1 MGVRI
6 EGTVLQERI
15 EKLHSELEHRGF
27 RFRPHCWLSDEW
39 FSPDGV
45 PGIAIPFYLAHPR
58 LARLEHRQLLEVEGG
73 RREWCMRILR
83 HEAGHAIDTAYRLHR
98 RRRWRDVFGRSSQPY
113 PEEYQPKPYS
123 KSYVHHLGQWY
134 AQSHPAEDFAE
145 TFAVW
150 LKPRS
155 RWRTEYQQWPAIKKL
170 EYVDLQMRE
179 ICEERPVVS
188 SREHVEPVRLIR
200 KTLREHYQS
209 KRDRYGIGKETWFD
223 RELYRLFAKNDNN
236 RHLPLAATFL
246 REHRREFRQHVAEWT
261 GQYHYT
267 IDQILQEMI
276 DRCRELKLRV
286 NKPAKDLTRDVQLM
300 LTVQTMK
307 LLRNSSHKVAL

>member
-1 MGVRI
+1 MPPND
-6 EGTVLQERI
+6 
-15 EKLHSELEHRGF
+15 EKPTDCLIVIFGASGDLTKRKLIPALYYLWDTGRAPEKFAIVGISRSKYGDDEYRDLLHEF
-27 RFRPHCWLSDEW
+27 TP
-39 FSPDGV
+39 
-45 PGIAIPFYLAHPR
+45 
-58 LARLEHRQLLEVEGG
+58 
-73 RREWCMRILR
+73 
-83 HEAGHAIDTAYRLHR
+83 
-98 RRRWRDVFGRSSQPY
+98 
-113 PEEYQPKPYS
+113 
-123 KSYVHHLGQWY
+123 KSYPDRDKWTR
-134 AQSHPAEDFAE
+134 FARHIHYQAADS
-145 TFAVW
+145 T
-150 LKPRS
+150 KP
-155 RWRTEYQQWPAIKKL
+155 EGWPAIKKL

-209 KRDRYGIGKETWFD
+209 KRERYGIGKETWFD

-246 REHRREFRQHVAEWT
+246 KEHRREFRQHVAEWT

-267 IDQILQEMI
+267 IDQVLQEMI